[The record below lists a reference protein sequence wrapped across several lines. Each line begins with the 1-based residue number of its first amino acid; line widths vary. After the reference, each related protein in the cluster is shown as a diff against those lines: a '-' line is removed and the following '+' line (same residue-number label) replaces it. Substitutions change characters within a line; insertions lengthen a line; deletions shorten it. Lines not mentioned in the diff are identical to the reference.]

1 MTPLTTQTIAS
12 APSWIL
18 RNDTVEVA
26 VTQTGGH
33 MAPVT
38 FARRTDKPIRPYYV
52 NPWHGEGRAI
62 DDPVLRPLRG
72 DFFCLPFGANAERWR
87 GEKHVLH
94 GEPAT
99 GPWRL
104 VESGRSGSVTSL
116 TLTMTT
122 TVRPGVVTKRL
133 YLVDGHSV
141 IYLSHAL
148 AGFSGAMPLGH
159 HATLAVPDR
168 PGSLRI
174 ATSRIRFGMTPPEPI
189 DDPTIGHYQSF
200 RAGRRFRSLDRVPLQ
215 WIDDRWADA
224 TAFPAREGFT
234 DLLAVF
240 NAPRPV
246 PAWTTA
252 VNTVGRYL
260 WFSLKDPAVL
270 PTTAVWASN
279 KGRHSV
285 PWCGRNRCLGLEDV
299 CGYFAEGLAPS
310 LRKNLLRDAGIPTA
324 VKLSKRRPTV
334 VNYIQGAVAVPRG
347 FDRVR
352 DARFEPGAVI
362 FRSYSGKTVT
372 VPVYHAFLTTGELTR

>member
-1 MTPLTTQTIAS
+1 MTTLSTDTIAS
-12 APSWIL
+12 APCWIL

-26 VTQTGGH
+26 VTHTGGH

-38 FARRTDKPIRPYYV
+38 FDRRSARPIRPYYI
-52 NPWHGEGRAI
+52 NPWHGEELPI
-62 DDPVLRPLRG
+62 DEPVLPTLRG
-72 DFFCLPFGANAERWR
+72 DFFCLPFGANAEPWR
-87 GEKHVLH
+87 RERHVLH

-99 GPWRL
+99 RPWKL
-104 VESGRSGSVTSL
+104 VESGRAGPITSL
-116 TLTMTT
+116 TLTMATKA
-122 TVRPGVVTKRL
+122 RPGVVTKRL
-133 YLVDGHSV
+133 YLADGHNV
-141 IYLSHAL
+141 VYLSHVL
-148 AGFSGAMPLGH
+148 TGFSGAMPLGH
-159 HATLAVPDR
+159 HATLAVPDS
-168 PGSLRI
+168 PGGLRI

-200 RAGRRFRSLDRVPLQ
+200 RPGRRFKGLSRVPLK

-224 TAFPAREGFT
+224 TAYPAREGFT
-234 DLLAVF
+234 DFLALF
-240 NAPRPV
+240 NAAGPT

-279 KGRHSV
+279 KGRHSL

-310 LRKNLLRDAGIPTA
+310 LRRNILRDAGIHTA

-334 VNYIQGAVAVPRG
+334 VNYIQGAVPVPRG

-352 DARFEPGAVI
+352 NARFAPGSVT
-362 FRSYSGKTVT
+362 FRSYSNETVT
-372 VPVYHAFLTTGELTR
+372 VPVDHAFLATGELG